1 MNWNDN
7 HFKIDH
13 NLYWQASGKPI
24 LFPGRLTLDQWREQ
38 RGQDKNSLV
47 ADPGFVDPQQGDFH
61 LKPDSPALKV
71 GFKPFDYT
79 KAGRLTPPSLTKGLP
94 AVPAGF
100 Q

>member
-1 MNWNDN
+1 M
-7 HFKIDH
+7 
-13 NLYWQASGKPI
+13 ARP
-24 LFPGRLTLDQWREQ
+24 

-47 ADPGFVDPQQGDFH
+47 ADPGFVDPQQSDFH